1 VLYRERVRLDP
12 NTDLSTGQPLYHPR
26 TGRSPK
32 KPRHPHYEPVG
43 DYLYRLR
50 SHSKPRPQPA
60 PPADLT
66 SASKDTSERLLRK
79 KRKDR
84 YEELFELLNP
94 DENQEIC
101 AGRVVVENID
111 REVLMLIAPLLEE
124 LEALKVTLNFEEYC
138 EAMDAL
144 VKTLTPPQKAKL
156 LNYAKKDV
164 NGADSGSH
172 RPTINSY
179 RGSARFQ
186 QRSRTPFYERIM
198 EQRQRLAQKIE
209 AQKQLQRDRE
219 VQECSFQPKTIP
231 YAARSSQVL
240 GESQLEIFPNSWSVL

>member
-1 VLYRERVRLDP
+1 M
-12 NTDLSTGQPLYHPR
+12 
-26 TGRSPK
+26 
-32 KPRHPHYEPVG
+32 
-43 DYLYRLR
+43 
-50 SHSKPRPQPA
+50 
-60 PPADLT
+60 
-66 SASKDTSERLLRK
+66 SERLLRK
-79 KRKDR
+79 KRRAR

-94 DENQEIC
+94 DENKEIS
-101 AGRVVVENID
+101 AGRVVVENIE
-111 REVLMLIAPLLEE
+111 REVLVLIAPLLEE

-156 LNYAKKDV
+156 LNYAKKDQ
-164 NGADSGSH
+164 NEGNSGSYQ
-172 RPTINSY
+172 PAINSY

-231 YAARSSQVL
+231 YAARNSQIL
-240 GESQLEIFPNSWSVL
+240 GESHLELFPNSWSVL